1 MSPSSQEP
9 SHEHPLHSETPT
21 PDVFKSPAEARA
33 FLENLEGKEKITFH
47 DSEKFELTDAVK
59 QRLQKLDPFL
69 LSMLQTL
76 INFTGLPILTDGFG
90 NDHIARRHARQQYTD
105 QYGMTLR
112 NVLDENKLRWNKIGN
127 ISTFTRFLLESYPP
141 SPEKRGELSE
151 TDTKLA
157 MKLAAALETIN
168 EAYTRLFE
176 KDTETLHDQSQGDI
190 RPDDQ
195 EVLYDSLPEP
205 EKRRRVDE
213 IDAVIRQAFAT
224 LE

>member
-1 MSPSSQEP
+1 MPESPQEP
-9 SHEHPLHSETPT
+9 LHEHPQQNEAPT
-21 PDVFKSPAEARA
+21 PDVFKSPADARA

-47 DSEKFELTDAVK
+47 DSEKFQLSDAVK

-69 LSMLQTL
+69 LSMLQIL
-76 INFTGLPILTDGFG
+76 IDFTGLPILTDGFG
-90 NDHIARRHARQQYTD
+90 NDHIARRNARQKYTD
-105 QYGMTLR
+105 EYGMTLR

-141 SPEKRGELSE
+141 SPEKRGEISE
-151 TDTKLA
+151 TEIEFAK
-157 MKLAAALETIN
+157 KLAAALETIN
-168 EAYTRLFE
+168 EAYERLFE
-176 KDTETLHDQSQGDI
+176 KDTENHHDQTQGNI

-195 EVLYDSLPEP
+195 EIVYDSLPEP

-213 IDAVIRQAFAT
+213 IDTVIRQALAT